1 MAGEPEEVNR
11 FQREMSLNWTGG
23 RGSDARVNERNR
35 AERRTTDVG
44 PDRGVCGGESEDWFS
59 APKGEARYEFIERI
73 LKSQQYRRLSCGQKG
88 TVRRSSSPNGEQ
100 HGSWQLGT
108 APEQQ
113 WEVRPDHGWHEGRKP
128 EPVV

>member
-23 RGSDARVNERNR
+23 RGSDARVNERHR

-88 TVRRSSSPNGEQ
+88 IVRRSSSPNQ
-100 HGSWQLGT
+100 RTTRVLAARDSARTTMGSPPRSRL
-108 APEQQ
+108 A
-113 WEVRPDHGWHEGRKP
+113 RRK
-128 EPVV
+128 EA